1 MITFD
6 LLRREPDIR
15 KYRQGETI
23 FKQGDAADCM
33 FAVVEGA
40 IDIELEGA
48 VIERVLPVTVFG
60 EMALIDALPRS
71 ATARAASDCSLAVV
85 DQQRFLRLVELTPY
99 FALHMMQLITARLR
113 RVNPH

>member
-15 KYRQGETI
+15 KYRQGATI
-23 FKQGDAADCM
+23 FRQGDPADCM

-71 ATARAASDCSLAVV
+71 ATARAATDCSLAVV
-85 DQQRFLRLVELTPY
+85 DKARFLRLVELTPY
-99 FALHMMQLITARLR
+99 FALHMMQLITTRLR
-113 RVNPH
+113 RVTAH

>member
-1 MITFD
+1 VAGFSAQEGGPENEPRICPEVARQRSTF
-6 LLRREPDIR
+6 
-15 KYRQGETI
+15 
-23 FKQGDAADCM
+23 
-33 FAVVEGA
+33 
-40 IDIELEGA
+40 DIELAGA

-71 ATARAASDCSLAVV
+71 ATARAASDRSLAVV

-113 RVNPH
+113 RVNRH